1 MTSITP
7 NQIQQNAEHSE
18 SLPQSYDNMNTNDY
32 IVSSNEN
39 VPIQMAHDDN
49 TIQTLPDDKKEELY
63 KKYETFDS
71 QGNANAPYSNE
82 YDIKQSDDEENLYE
96 KNKES
101 EMTSNYRIK
110 IPQVKTN
117 STIKK
122 FSFNNNNSN
131 INKNIPPVSKY
142 VSTPILNSKPI
153 DNLIDDSAKVDS
165 STVTALEQQISYLK
179 SQIDL
184 LNRELTAEKSK
195 NSLLA
200 QKNSELEKNINVPI
214 NANDQSIIADIMS
227 CLNVQSKEEILP
239 KLEELI
245 THIKALESKNNSN
258 HSSNKKMTN
267 NDKLKDE
274 LVDKLKSLYVALT
287 GTETNED
294 IDIKTIWR
302 WIKHLINTVRDLAQ
316 EKEKNYQVYQELN
329 EANAYKDFCYEIMNE
344 FNIDSI
350 ENFKNFIN
358 DVLGS
363 IQQNQSEVVDNNNN
377 ANNDDKQN
385 FY

>member
-1 MTSITP
+1 MMTSITP

-71 QGNANAPYSNE
+71 QGNANVPYSNE

-96 KNKES
+96 KSKES

-245 THIKALESKNNSN
+245 THIKALESKNTSN

-363 IQQNQSEVVDNNNN
+363 IQQNQSEVDNNN

>member
-1 MTSITP
+1 MMTSITP
-7 NQIQQNAEHSE
+7 NQIQQNAEQSE

-71 QGNANAPYSNE
+71 QGNANVPYSNE

-258 HSSNKKMTN
+258 HNSNKTMTN

-363 IQQNQSEVVDNNNN
+363 IQQNQSEVDNNN

>member
-1 MTSITP
+1 MMTSITP
-7 NQIQQNAEHSE
+7 NQIQQNAEQSE

-39 VPIQMAHDDN
+39 VPVQMAHDDN

-71 QGNANAPYSNE
+71 QGNANVPYSNE

-245 THIKALESKNNSN
+245 THIKALESKNTSN

-363 IQQNQSEVVDNNNN
+363 IQQNQSEVDNNN

>member
-1 MTSITP
+1 MMTSITP
-7 NQIQQNAEHSE
+7 NQIQQNAEQSE

-39 VPIQMAHDDN
+39 VPIQMDHDDN

-71 QGNANAPYSNE
+71 QGNANVPYSNE

-258 HSSNKKMTN
+258 HNSNKTMTN

-363 IQQNQSEVVDNNNN
+363 IQQNQSEVDNNN

>member
-1 MTSITP
+1 MMTSITP
-7 NQIQQNAEHSE
+7 NQIQPNAEHSE
-18 SLPQSYDNMNTNDY
+18 SLPQSLDNMNTNDY

-39 VPIQMAHDDN
+39 VPIQMDHDDN

-71 QGNANAPYSNE
+71 QGNANVPYSNE

-96 KNKES
+96 KSKES

-258 HSSNKKMTN
+258 HNSNKTMTN

-363 IQQNQSEVVDNNNN
+363 IQQNQSEVDNNN

>member
-1 MTSITP
+1 MMTSITP
-7 NQIQQNAEHSE
+7 NQIQPNAEQSE
-18 SLPQSYDNMNTNDY
+18 SLPQSLDNMNTNDY

-71 QGNANAPYSNE
+71 QGNANVPYSNE

-363 IQQNQSEVVDNNNN
+363 IQQNQSEVDNNN

>member
-1 MTSITP
+1 MMTSITP

-245 THIKALESKNNSN
+245 THIKALESKNNSSHN
-258 HSSNKKMTN
+258 SNKKMTN

-363 IQQNQSEVVDNNNN
+363 IQQNQSEVDNNN

-385 FY
+385 LY

>member
-1 MTSITP
+1 MMTSITP
-7 NQIQQNAEHSE
+7 NQIQQNAEPSE

-71 QGNANAPYSNE
+71 QGNANVPYSNE
-82 YDIKQSDDEENLYE
+82 YDIKQSDDEENLYD
-96 KNKES
+96 KSKENDI
-101 EMTSNYRIK
+101 TSNYRIK

-117 STIKK
+117 ATIKK

-131 INKNIPPVSKY
+131 INKDISPVSKY
-142 VSTPILNSKPI
+142 VSTPILNTKPI
-153 DNLIDDSAKVDS
+153 DNLIDDNQKVDS

-200 QKNSELEKNINVPI
+200 QKNSELEKNQINP
-214 NANDQSIIADIMS
+214 NDQSIIADIMS
-227 CLNVQSKEEILP
+227 YLNVQSKEEILP
-239 KLEELI
+239 KLKELI
-245 THIKALESKNNSN
+245 NHIKSLESNSN
-258 HSSNKKMTN
+258 QSSNKKITN

-274 LVDKLKSLYVALT
+274 LIDTLKSLYVALT
-287 GTETNED
+287 GTETNDE

>member
-1 MTSITP
+1 MMTSITP
-7 NQIQQNAEHSE
+7 NQIQQNAEQSE

-71 QGNANAPYSNE
+71 QGNANVPYSNE
-82 YDIKQSDDEENLYE
+82 YDIKQSDDEENLYD
-96 KNKES
+96 KSKENDI
-101 EMTSNYRIK
+101 TSNYRIK

-117 STIKK
+117 ATIKK

-131 INKNIPPVSKY
+131 INKDISPVSKY
-142 VSTPILNSKPI
+142 VSTPILNTKPI
-153 DNLIDDSAKVDS
+153 DNLIDDNQKVDS

-200 QKNSELEKNINVPI
+200 QKNSELEKNQINP
-214 NANDQSIIADIMS
+214 NDQSIIADIMS
-227 CLNVQSKEEILP
+227 YLNVQSKEEILP
-239 KLEELI
+239 KLKELI
-245 THIKALESKNNSN
+245 NHIKSLESNSN
-258 HSSNKKMTN
+258 HSSNKKITN

-274 LVDKLKSLYVALT
+274 LIDKLKSLYVALT
-287 GTETNED
+287 GTETNDE

>member
-7 NQIQQNAEHSE
+7 NQIQQSGEPSG
-18 SLPQSYDNMNTNDY
+18 QSYDNMNTNDY

-39 VPIQMAHDDN
+39 VTNQIGHEDN

-71 QGNANAPYSNE
+71 QGNANVPYSNE
-82 YDIKQSDDEENLYE
+82 YDIKQSDDEELI
-96 KNKES
+96 NKES
-101 EMTSNYRIK
+101 ESNYRIK

-131 INKNIPPVSKY
+131 INKNIPQVGKY
-142 VSTPILNSKPI
+142 VSTPILNNKPI
-153 DNLIDDSAKVDS
+153 DNIIDDNNNKDN
-165 STVTALEQQISYLK
+165 STINALEQQISYLK
-179 SQIDL
+179 NQIDL

-195 NSLLA
+195 NSLLT
-200 QKNSELEKNINVPI
+200 QKNIELEKNINIPI
-214 NANDQSIIADIMS
+214 NANDQTIIADIMS
-227 CLNVQSKEEILP
+227 FLNIQSKEEILP

-245 THIKALESKNNSN
+245 NHIKSLESKTNSN
-258 HSSNKKMTN
+258 QSSNKKPSS

-274 LVDKLKSLYVALT
+274 LIDKLKSLYIALT
-287 GTETNED
+287 GTEQNDD

-302 WIKHLINTVRDLAQ
+302 WIKHLINIVRDLAQ

-377 ANNDDKQN
+377 DDKQN

>member
-1 MTSITP
+1 MMTSITP
-7 NQIQQNAEHSE
+7 NQIQPNAEQSE

-71 QGNANAPYSNE
+71 QGNANVPYSNE

-363 IQQNQSEVVDNNNN
+363 IQQNQSEVDNNN

>member
-1 MTSITP
+1 MFVYF
-7 NQIQQNAEHSE
+7 H
-18 SLPQSYDNMNTNDY
+18 
-32 IVSSNEN
+32 
-39 VPIQMAHDDN
+39 
-49 TIQTLPDDKKEELY
+49 
-63 KKYETFDS
+63 
-71 QGNANAPYSNE
+71 
-82 YDIKQSDDEENLYE
+82 
-96 KNKES
+96 
-101 EMTSNYRIK
+101 
-110 IPQVKTN
+110 
-117 STIKK
+117 
-122 FSFNNNNSN
+122 
-131 INKNIPPVSKY
+131 
-142 VSTPILNSKPI
+142 
-153 DNLIDDSAKVDS
+153 
-165 STVTALEQQISYLK
+165 LK

-200 QKNSELEKNINVPI
+200 QKNSELEKNQINPH
-214 NANDQSIIADIMS
+214 DQSIIADIMS
-227 CLNVQSKEEILP
+227 YLNVQSKEEILP
-239 KLEELI
+239 KLKELI
-245 THIKALESKNNSN
+245 NHIKSLESNSN
-258 HSSNKKMTN
+258 HSSNKKITN

-274 LVDKLKSLYVALT
+274 LIDKLKSLYVALT
-287 GTETNED
+287 GTETNDE

>member
-1 MTSITP
+1 MMTSITP

-363 IQQNQSEVVDNNNN
+363 IQQNQSEVDNNN